1 MRDTLVFKTRNH
13 PVTTVTLPSTD
24 LDVIDGLLT
33 AKMAEAPAGFFTASP
48 FVADFGMQPS
58 GDSNWLQALKTL
70 FARHGLTLIGIQA
83 EILDDNLLA
92 QAGLAHIAGSMGKSN
107 ISANPER
114 PAHTPSPAAA
124 IEQPPPPPAPS
135 HKRTMVVR
143 RHVRSGQR
151 LYAEDCDLVI
161 IGMVGAGAEV
171 IADGNIFVFGQ
182 LRGRAFAG
190 THGDENA
197 FIYAAELEA
206 ELVSV
211 AGQYQNMEQLEPYRK
226 HKSMLIRLGQDETMQ
241 IAPVL

>member
-114 PAHTPSPAAA
+114 PATKA
-124 IEQPPPPPAPS
+124 
-135 HKRTMVVR
+135 V
-143 RHVRSGQR
+143 
-151 LYAEDCDLVI
+151 
-161 IGMVGAGAEV
+161 
-171 IADGNIFVFGQ
+171 
-182 LRGRAFAG
+182 
-190 THGDENA
+190 
-197 FIYAAELEA
+197 
-206 ELVSV
+206 
-211 AGQYQNMEQLEPYRK
+211 
-226 HKSMLIRLGQDETMQ
+226 
-241 IAPVL
+241 

>member
-13 PVTTVTLPSTD
+13 PVTIVSLPSTD
-24 LDVIDGLLT
+24 PAVIDELLA

-48 FVADFGMQPS
+48 FVADFGAERL
-58 GDSNWLQALKTL
+58 GDSAWLQTLKAL

-83 EILDDNLLA
+83 ETLDDKSLA
-92 QAGLAHIAGSMGKSN
+92 EAGLAHIAGSAGKNSVPA
-107 ISANPER
+107 SHER
-114 PAHTPSPAAA
+114 PAQTPAPAAA
-124 IEQPPPPPAPS
+124 AEPPPPPAAPQ
-135 HKRTMVVR
+135 KRTMVVR

-151 LYAEDCDLVI
+151 LYAEGCDLVI

-190 THGDENA
+190 AHGDESA

-226 HKSMLIRLGQDETMQ
+226 HKSMLIRLGQGETMQ

>member
-13 PVTTVTLPSTD
+13 ALTFVSLPSTD
-24 LDVIDGLLT
+24 LDQIDQLLA
-33 AKMAEAPAGFFTASP
+33 AKMAQAPAGFFTASP
-48 FVADFGMQPS
+48 FVADFGSQTL
-58 GDSNWLQALKTL
+58 GAHDWLLALKAL
-70 FARHGLTLIGIQA
+70 FAQHGLTLVGIQA
-83 EILDDNLLA
+83 EAPDSEQFA
-92 QAGLAHIAGSMGKSN
+92 KAGLAHASGAAKSLDPAP
-107 ISANPER
+107 SAPEKT
-114 PAHTPSPAAA
+114 PSAPQPPSPA
-124 IEQPPPPPAPS
+124 PAPPS

-151 LYAEDCDLVI
+151 LYAEGCDLAI

-171 IADGNIFVFGQ
+171 IADGNIFVLGQ

-190 THGDENA
+190 AHGDEHA

-226 HKSMLIRLGQDETMQ
+226 QKSMLIRLGQSETMQ
-241 IAPVL
+241 ITPVL